1 MNLFTKQKNTH
12 RYRKQTYGYQRGNW
26 GRDKLGVWDKHPYI
40 AMYKINNKHLL
51 YSTGN
56 YIQYLVITSNGGE
69 GNVNPL
75 QYSCLENFRD
85 SRAWQAKV
93 YGVTKS
99 QTRLSDSHSLT
110 TYDGKGSEKEYIYIY
125 IYKIYIYLSLC
136 ESLCCSPET
145 NITL

>member
-12 RYRKQTYGYQRGNW
+12 RHRKQTYGYQRGNQ
-26 GRDKLGVWDKHPYI
+26 GRDKLGVWDEHPYT

-56 YIQYLVITSNGGE
+56 YIQYLVITSKGGE

-85 SRAWQAKV
+85 SRAWQA
-93 YGVTKS
+93 
-99 QTRLSDSHSLT
+99 
-110 TYDGKGSEKEYIYIY
+110 
-125 IYKIYIYLSLC
+125 
-136 ESLCCSPET
+136 
-145 NITL
+145 